1 MATSAGA
8 RRLLEIV
15 RPPVET
21 QAGIARKLG
30 VTPQA
35 VQKWLCGF
43 SRPEREH
50 REKLEQLVGIPAAS
64 WDEIEA
70 EPKRKRSRGKAA
82 A

>member
-15 RPPVET
+15 RPPAET

-35 VQKWLCGF
+35 VQKWLAGF
-43 SRPEREH
+43 SRPEQQH
-50 REKLEQLVGIPAAS
+50 RAALERLVGIPADS
-64 WDEIEA
+64 WNEIE
-70 EPKRKRSRGKAA
+70 ESKPKRRGKAA
-82 A
+82 